1 MLGMG
6 CAFPLRLLVES
17 ASRNL
22 APKRDAVSG
31 SAPGGK
37 YIPEF
42 APRVGHTFPKGPL
55 GETASHFSTPEWD
68 ALFLKWLQRKT
79 RPRIRLQNGVR
90 FPNGSQTEIASQN
103 EHSER
108 DIFSGSGLERKA
120 RSRIQ
125 NPASARPPLPKFHL
139 LNLVPADRMRPTA
152 AQVLEIWAAPLLGQ
166 GVNALM
172 AVRVMLRTLLEC
184 LGKPDKRY
192 KGRDQSN

>member
-1 MLGMG
+1 MR
-6 CAFPLRLLVES
+6 FPFATFR
-17 ASRNL
+17 
-22 APKRDAVSG
+22 
-31 SAPGGK
+31 GK
-37 YIPEF
+37 CFPEF
-42 APRVGHTFPKGPL
+42 GSKTGCRFRIGSRRKVHPGIRAQSGTYFPKGTARGNCVPL
-55 GETASHFSTPEWD
+55 FDSRVGCTFP
-68 ALFLKWLQRKT
+68 KWLQRKT

-108 DIFSGSGLERKA
+108 DTFSGGGLERKA

-139 LNLVPADRMRPTA
+139 LNLAPADRMRPTA
-152 AQVLEIWAAPLLGQ
+152 AQVLESWAAPLLGQ

-192 KGRDQSN
+192 KGRYQSN

>member
-1 MLGMG
+1 MR
-6 CAFPLRLLVES
+6 FPFATL
-17 ASRNL
+17 
-22 APKRDAVSG
+22 
-31 SAPGGK
+31 GGK
-37 YIPEF
+37 CFPEF
-42 APRVGHTFPKGPL
+42 GSKTGCRFRIGSRRKVHPGIRAQSGTYFPKGTARGNCVSLFDSRVGCTFPK
-55 GETASHFSTPEWD
+55 
-68 ALFLKWLQRKT
+68 WLQ
-79 RPRIRLQNGVR
+79 
-90 FPNGSQTEIASQN
+90 
-103 EHSER
+103 
-108 DIFSGSGLERKA
+108 RKA

-152 AQVLEIWAAPLLGQ
+152 AQVLESWAAPLLGQ